1 MQKSDVHFSSLLY
14 CSSLL
19 IAITDQIHCTNH
31 YEVQCFQPA
40 EHSLPDYGIQALP
53 WFSHQEKPTG
63 PYSIQD
69 HLCTVHPL
77 NWRYTAYGAFTR
89 TSPFPTVLLPHTSS
103 NKNCLEVLLKTE
115 TSLELRV
122 HERAVPSILTAAFL
136 VLLSAQRNQWP
147 DLTQWACADL
157 PKICHPSAPSSTEYR
172 MALVAA
178 LRNAL
183 KACGFVHLDSD
194 TLLEWGAPC
203 FHFLFL

>member
-1 MQKSDVHFSSLLY
+1 MKSNVFNLQSTHCLTMESKLYRGSPTKKSQQGHILFRTTYVLSTHSTGDIQHMVPLLELALFPLCY
-14 CSSLL
+14 YHIHLL
-19 IAITDQIHCTNH
+19 TK
-31 YEVQCFQPA
+31 
-40 EHSLPDYGIQALP
+40 S
-53 WFSHQEKPTG
+53 
-63 PYSIQD
+63 
-69 HLCTVHPL
+69 
-77 NWRYTAYGAFTR
+77 
-89 TSPFPTVLLPHTSS
+89 
-103 NKNCLEVLLKTE
+103 CLEALLKTE

-122 HERAVPSILTAAFL
+122 HERAVPSILTAAFP

-157 PKICHPSAPSSTEYR
+157 PKICHPSAPNSAEYR

-203 FHFLFL
+203 FHFLFLW